1 MSNELKDYLARELR
15 VMHRL
20 YDRVTSDLDD
30 TQLNSV
36 PAGGKQN
43 IAFSLWHF
51 VRTEDNVVNFVVQR
65 KPTVWIAGGWP
76 EKFGLDAKS
85 QGTGFSDDDA
95 KNFRLQGVDAFRS
108 YMADVFTSTEAFAK
122 ALSDD
127 DAARMV
133 TVKPLGEMSFLDCVS
148 GMCMTHG
155 YRHLGEIEFAKGL
168 VAARGG
174 ATI

>member
-1 MSNELKDYLARELR
+1 MSQELIDYLARELR
-15 VMHRL
+15 AMHRL
-20 YDRVTSDLDD
+20 YERVTSDLDD
-30 TQLNSV
+30 AQVNSV
-36 PAGGKQN
+36 PPGGKQN

-51 VRTEDNVVNFVVQR
+51 VRTEDNVINFVVQR
-65 KPTVWIAGGWP
+65 KPTVWIEGGWP

-95 KNFRLQGVDAFRS
+95 MNFRLEGIADFRR
-108 YMADVFTSTEAFAK
+108 YMSDVFAATQSFAQ
-122 ALSDD
+122 ALSPD
-127 DAARMV
+127 DAGRMV
-133 TVKPLGEMSFLDCVS
+133 TVKPLGEMTVLDCVS